1 MQKRKPRPRTSRT
14 ASRRP
19 KKIGKFKS
27 ALEHKSSLLLGE
39 EWEYEPFSIEY
50 VMVKKYTP
58 DFVKDNIIVEVK
70 GFFRPGDQAKYL
82 AIKNHL
88 EVTEDERE
96 LVFAFSN
103 PEKKVRKGAKLT
115 MGAWAERHGIRYFSV
130 AELKELKNE

>member
-1 MQKRKPRPRTSRT
+1 MRKRTTRNRSKRY
-14 ASRRP
+14 SRRP
-19 KKIGKFKS
+19 KKIDKFKS

-39 EWEYEPFSIEY
+39 EWKYEPYSIEY

-88 EVTEDERE
+88 EVTKDERE

-115 MGAWAERHGIRYFSV
+115 MGGWAERHGIRYFSV

>member
-1 MQKRKPRPRTSRT
+1 MQKRKQRPRISRT

-39 EWEYEPFSIEY
+39 EWEYEPSVIEY
-50 VMVKKYTP
+50 TMVRNYTP
-58 DFVKDNIIVEVK
+58 DFVKGDVIVEVK
-70 GFFRPGDQAKYL
+70 GFFRSGDQAKYL

-88 EVTEDERE
+88 DATNDPRE

-103 PEKKVRKGAKLT
+103 PEQKVRKGAKLT
-115 MGAWAERHGIRYFSV
+115 WPDGPSGTE
-130 AELKELKNE
+130 